1 MKKTIAA
8 ALVLILLSSG
18 CQNKEKPLPL
28 EDPLDLYK
36 EERERRNRIIRI

>member
-1 MKKTIAA
+1 MSRIIA
-8 ALVLILLSSG
+8 VRK
-18 CQNKEKPLPL
+18 NKEKPLPL